1 MIERLRQPRAG
12 GTSAVCTERVKRFG
26 IRPPWQAHDKI
37 NLGRTK
43 TPAVLATP
51 RLVTLLRTYGAIFSP
66 LPFPSLRSINRCP
79 SPLATV
85 KLQFNLRLQTTGT
98 PDAKSALGGDNQRGG
113 ACDHF

>member
-1 MIERLRQPRAG
+1 MAYSSEGYLRFRA
-12 GTSAVCTERVKRFG
+12 K
-26 IRPPWQAHDKI
+26 HDKI

-43 TPAVLATP
+43 TPAVLATA

-85 KLQFNLRLQTTGT
+85 NFSSTFVFRPRGPLTRNRRWGGTT
-98 PDAKSALGGDNQRGG
+98 KGGDRPCN
-113 ACDHF
+113 